1 MLDFCRQLCVDADY
15 IDPRAVFGI
24 HFMCCYRIEQLIQ
37 VLRHMLDYGCHIVKI
52 NSTTTAGVCCV
63 GEYWGVAIMVIG
75 MSATYSED
83 MKQDLTA
90 QGATWIEC
98 FQRPFSV
105 QLFLLEVSVQDC
117 VTWLMRGSAII

>member
-1 MLDFCRQLCVDADY
+1 
-15 IDPRAVFGI
+15 
-24 HFMCCYRIEQLIQ
+24 MCCYRIEQLIQ

-52 NSTTTAGVCCV
+52 NSTTTAGFCCV
-63 GEYWGVAIMVIG
+63 GECWGVAIMVIG

-105 QLFLLEVSVQDC
+105 HLFLLEVSVQDC